1 MECSPI
7 LTEPGMHY
15 FMRETLKQCRDRKA
29 IIYTRISNLLLLMAF
44 LLVLGLFLYYKY
56 KGRMTPEEKKKRLL
70 DQEKY
75 ILERIKIT
83 RNKAKKH
90 QNLIITDLPTL
101 DSNANLKRFT

>member
-1 MECSPI
+1 
-7 LTEPGMHY
+7 
-15 FMRETLKQCRDRKA
+15 
-29 IIYTRISNLLLLMAF
+29 MAF